1 MEDLKEKTA
10 KGLFWGM
17 LNNSTTQI
25 LNAVIGIFLGRLLTP
40 AEYGIVGVL
49 TIFTAVAGAIQ
60 ASGFTQGL
68 INLKKPTDKDY
79 NAVFWFNISVS
90 MVLYAILFV
99 CAPLIASHFHQ
110 PCLVEVSRVVFLCL
124 PISALGITSNAY
136 MLKNMMNRE
145 LAIINFIALCLSGF
159 TGIMLAL
166 NGFSYWSLVCQ
177 QLLYITLTNIGRY
190 YYVRWMPSLKID
202 FTPVKEMYGFCVKL
216 MITNIINT
224 LNQHYLTFIFGG
236 LFPIKAVGNYSQAN
250 KWNTMASSTISG
262 TIGQVAQPVL
272 VSINDEQDREVRV
285 FRKLLRFTAFLSFP
299 AMFGLALVSREFI
312 LLTIGAQWLDSI
324 PMLQILCLSGA
335 FLPFYSL
342 YQNVTITAGKSNI
355 YMWCNICQILIQLAM
370 IATLY
375 QQGII
380 VLISVYSAF
389 TVLWLLVWQMIAQ
402 KLIGIKFIDALKDT
416 IPFMVIS
423 LAVMAATYYLTSAIT
438 NHILLL
444 FSRVL
449 LAGLLYV
456 LIMRLTGAKVFEEC
470 INFILKRQPAK

>member
-1 MEDLKEKTA
+1 
-10 KGLFWGM
+10 
-17 LNNSTTQI
+17 
-25 LNAVIGIFLGRLLTP
+25 
-40 AEYGIVGVL
+40 
-49 TIFTAVAGAIQ
+49 
-60 ASGFTQGL
+60 
-68 INLKKPTDKDY
+68 
-79 NAVFWFNISVS
+79 
-90 MVLYAILFV
+90 
-99 CAPLIASHFHQ
+99 
-110 PCLVEVSRVVFLCL
+110 
-124 PISALGITSNAY
+124 
-136 MLKNMMNRE
+136 
-145 LAIINFIALCLSGF
+145 
-159 TGIMLAL
+159 
-166 NGFSYWSLVCQ
+166 
-177 QLLYITLTNIGRY
+177 
-190 YYVRWMPSLKID
+190 
-202 FTPVKEMYGFCVKL
+202 
-216 MITNIINT
+216 
-224 LNQHYLTFIFGG
+224 
-236 LFPIKAVGNYSQAN
+236 
-250 KWNTMASSTISG
+250 
-262 TIGQVAQPVL
+262 
-272 VSINDEQDREVRV
+272 V

-416 IPFMVIS
+416 IPFMFIS